1 MLGNLEPEERVMTD
15 TVWEEDG
22 IVDRVNEIIETLG
35 WDPSDDIQVEIGG
48 TVVSGIHQGE
58 DYNKKWATPFGVR
71 KYNKDAFIIISNQ
84 SRRDLSKSEPM
95 DRDHNP
101 AHPYTPPEDK

>member
-35 WDPSDDIQVEIGG
+35 WKETDEIEVVVGG
-48 TVVSGIHQGE
+48 TVVSGIHQVEG
-58 DYNKKWATPFGVR
+58 YNKKWSLDYGER
-71 KYNKDAFIIISNQ
+71 KYNPDAFIVI
-84 SRRDLSKSEPM
+84 RRKEQVVSSEAPK
-95 DRDHNP
+95 
-101 AHPYTPPEDK
+101 DK